1 MVCKIVFTKNKNI
14 EYFLHKKITQFS
26 HFPSTSHI
34 QNQWIL
40 KDIKYFR
47 TTFGVVLDQ
56 NQYSGQNVD
65 FVMTVGPWTTKN
77 DAGVLEMHLQCSLTR
92 LDDKI

>member
-1 MVCKIVFTKNKNI
+1 MNVG
-14 EYFLHKKITQFS
+14 L
-26 HFPSTSHI
+26 
-34 QNQWIL
+34 
-40 KDIKYFR
+40 
-47 TTFGVVLDQ
+47 GVVLDQ

-92 LDDKI
+92 FGPYNIVWDDIWAWRGTPFRCLGF